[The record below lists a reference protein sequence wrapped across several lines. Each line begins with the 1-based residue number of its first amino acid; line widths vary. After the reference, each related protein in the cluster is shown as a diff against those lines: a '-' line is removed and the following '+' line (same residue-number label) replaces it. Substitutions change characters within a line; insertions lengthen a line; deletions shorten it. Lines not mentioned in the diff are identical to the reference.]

1 MKSTTFALQVTNEN
15 NLPNFNLTT
24 LPLSTNSVGFNTS
37 ALTTSDIQ
45 PFDTSISTTSS
56 EVVQINFS
64 RYDDLNVFSKCIL
77 IFFLICIK
85 LH

>member
-45 PFDTSISTTSS
+45 PFDTSTSS